1 MVDVA
6 WESYLNNNLSK
17 DDMQN
22 DKRDTIEMPECSRL
36 YISTKTIITYLNS
49 AIDLKVIF
57 PKINIIR
64 YYLQKEGV
72 IKKSMKYNFISQ
84 SEVDSTL
91 KLLKQSP
98 FYNEVQ
104 LKKKIIEPFKDI
116 RKISIG
122 LCNKDI
128 ISYRTKTRGAF
139 YNCFVLIIR
148 LKIEPNNYKE
158 CHVKIFNTGKVEI
171 PGIKDIKLIEKI
183 KNHIVNLLTDLGMSN
198 IAFENIIETVLI
210 NSNFNCGYN
219 INRDRLAELLKKKY
233 NLSTSYDPCSYPGI
247 MCKFYYDKTKDYNNG
262 IEPINKLDYYRISF
276 MIFRTGSILI
286 VGKCTELVLN
296 YIYDFI
302 KKILKTEYSDI
313 FDAVKI
319 IEKRSVKKKVR
330 KKMIIVTG

>member
-22 DKRDTIEMPECSRL
+22 DKTDTIEMPECSRL

-139 YNCFVLIIR
+139 YNCFVFV
-148 LKIEPNNYKE
+148 Y
-158 CHVKIFNTGKVEI
+158 
-171 PGIKDIKLIEKI
+171 
-183 KNHIVNLLTDLGMSN
+183 
-198 IAFENIIETVLI
+198 
-210 NSNFNCGYN
+210 
-219 INRDRLAELLKKKY
+219 
-233 NLSTSYDPCSYPGI
+233 TSI
-247 MCKFYYDKTKDYNNG
+247 
-262 IEPINKLDYYRISF
+262 
-276 MIFRTGSILI
+276 
-286 VGKCTELVLN
+286 
-296 YIYDFI
+296 
-302 KKILKTEYSDI
+302 
-313 FDAVKI
+313 
-319 IEKRSVKKKVR
+319 
-330 KKMIIVTG
+330 